1 MIYFTSDTHFFHGNI
16 IGYCNRPFA
25 DTVAMNEGLIE
36 KWNRRVT
43 PEDTVYHLGDVSFGK
58 FEATQAIIQR
68 LNGYKILVKGN
79 HDRSHER
86 MKEIGFQ
93 ESYSELFLETSKG
106 LAYLH
111 HEPMGILHMKE
122 ADFQLCGHVHQE
134 FVKKDSWI
142 NVGVDVWGYEP
153 KTIDELFL

>member
-1 MIYFTSDTHFFHGNI
+1 MIYFTSDTHFFHVNI
-16 IGYCNRPFA
+16 IKYCGRPFLNV
-25 DTVAMNEGLIE
+25 DMMNEALIE
-36 KWNRRVT
+36 KWNRRVS

-58 FEATQAIIQR
+58 FENTQKIIKR
-68 LNGYKILVKGN
+68 LNGKKILIKGN
-79 HDRSHER
+79 HDRSHEK
-86 MKEIGFQ
+86 MIEMGFQ

-111 HEPMGILHMKE
+111 HEPMGNLYRKN

-134 FVKKDSWI
+134 FTKKDYWI

-153 KTIDELFL
+153 KTIEELFS